1 MSPQANTSSQK
12 MQGAMYLKEE
22 CEMSCRVKTE
32 REMVG
37 GVCVY
42 VCVCARMC
50 TRVHMCVC
58 WGESCRIMKLKV
70 GSSRMVKH
78 LHKFKHFLR
87 AVGNH

>member
-42 VCVCARMC
+42 VCVCAR
-50 TRVHMCVC
+50 THAQGAHIGHMDN
-58 WGESCRIMKLKV
+58 SQ
-70 GSSRMVKH
+70 
-78 LHKFKHFLR
+78 FP
-87 AVGNH
+87 